1 MPGTP
6 VMPLKVNEIF
16 YSIQGESS
24 FAGRRCVFVRLTGCN
39 LRCSYCDTR
48 YAYTEGQ
55 EMSVAAVVDAVTSFR
70 CPLVEVTGGE
80 PLIQRDS
87 PALIERLENMGL
99 TVLLETNGTQDIA
112 RIRGR
117 CVRIVDVKCPSSGES
132 AKNDSANLDK
142 LKDDDELKLVIGDSR
157 DYAYAK
163 EILGRL
169 PERFTKKGTVH
180 LSPAFGRLA
189 PERLADWIL
198 RDCLDVHLQLQ
209 IHKYIWPP
217 TKRGV

>member
-1 MPGTP
+1 
-6 VMPLKVNEIF
+6 
-16 YSIQGESS
+16 
-24 FAGRRCVFVRLTGCN
+24 
-39 LRCSYCDTR
+39 
-48 YAYTEGQ
+48 
-55 EMSVAAVVDAVTSFR
+55 
-70 CPLVEVTGGE
+70 
-80 PLIQRDS
+80 
-87 PALIERLENMGL
+87 MGL

-117 CVRIVDVKCPSSGES
+117 CIRIVDVKCPSSGES

-142 LKDDDELKLVIGDSR
+142 LKDDDELKLVIGDST

-163 EILGRL
+163 DILGRL

-180 LSPAFGRLA
+180 LSPVFGRLA
-189 PERLADWIL
+189 PEKLADWIL

>member
-1 MPGTP
+1 
-6 VMPLKVNEIF
+6 MPLKVNEIF

-48 YAYTEGQ
+48 YAYTEGK
-55 EMSVAAVVDAVTSFR
+55 EMSVAAVVEAVTSFG
-70 CPLVEVTGGE
+70 CPLVAVTGGE
-80 PLIQRDS
+80 PLIQRHS
-87 PALIERLENMGL
+87 PVLIERLENMGL

-132 AKNDSANLDK
+132 AKNDLANLDK

-157 DYAYAK
+157 DYVYGK
-163 EILGRL
+163 DILRRL
-169 PERFTKKGTVH
+169 PERFSKKGTVH
-180 LSPAFGRLA
+180 LSPVFGRLT

-198 RDCLDVHLQLQ
+198 RDRLDVHLQLQ

-217 TKRGV
+217 DKRGV

>member
-1 MPGTP
+1 
-6 VMPLKVNEIF
+6 
-16 YSIQGESS
+16 
-24 FAGRRCVFVRLTGCN
+24 
-39 LRCSYCDTR
+39 
-48 YAYTEGQ
+48 
-55 EMSVAAVVDAVTSFR
+55 MSVAAVVDAVISFR